1 MRKGKI
7 IKNLKEKY
15 EVKTR
20 YFKDYDLEVSNKSK
34 TYYIKVLNVSNN
46 HQITVNSKLIWNI
59 KKGKLDGIKFNTLDS
74 VLLSLQEF
82 NKLDNKIIMFTNK
95 PYKLLKALN
104 ESDLIDIS
112 EESEINDIFVTYDI
126 SKLLEYLE

>member
-1 MRKGKI
+1 
-7 IKNLKEKY
+7 
-15 EVKTR
+15 
-20 YFKDYDLEVSNKSK
+20 
-34 TYYIKVLNVSNN
+34 
-46 HQITVNSKLIWNI
+46 
-59 KKGKLDGIKFNTLDS
+59 
-74 VLLSLQEF
+74 
-82 NKLDNKIIMFTNK
+82 MFTNK

>member
-15 EVKTR
+15 EVKTK

-74 VLLSLQEF
+74 ILLSLKEF

-112 EESEINDIFVTYDI
+112 EETEINDIFVTYNI
-126 SKLLEYLE
+126 SKLVEYMK

>member
-15 EVKTR
+15 EVKTK

-34 TYYIKVLNVSNN
+34 TYYIKVLNISSN

-59 KKGKLDGIKFNTLDS
+59 KKGKVDGIKFNTLDS
-74 VLLSLQEF
+74 VLLSLKEF
-82 NKLDNKIIMFTNK
+82 NKLDNKIIIFTNK

-112 EESEINDIFVTYDI
+112 AESEINDIFITYDI
-126 SKLLEYLE
+126 SKLLEYME